1 MSRKIS
7 LPVNKENV
15 IKYGILDSAYVDMIP
30 DEIVLSIPKDKD
42 YLTKQEIFM
51 LDLLSNYQWDRPI
64 SLLSMGGD
72 INIGQKSYLMY
83 DGFSY
88 RFVPIKN
95 KMKSSAIGFSDPYDL
110 YYKIKNVY
118 TWDALKRTDY
128 FVDYQNFYTFC
139 GVLSQRQIFLNAAF
153 ELLEVGDAGRAL
165 ELLDMCQE
173 CVPEENFPLDISYL
187 GFSNEY
193 RVIDMANAYYMA
205 GAPEKAEE
213 LLRKITDQ
221 LFVSLMFFHDFFENE
236 NASSEAQK
244 ICYTLECAIQC
255 AVNGESMELAEE
267 IHQRLEDFIGV

>member
-1 MSRKIS
+1 
-7 LPVNKENV
+7 
-15 IKYGILDSAYVDMIP
+15 
-30 DEIVLSIPKDKD
+30 
-42 YLTKQEIFM
+42 
-51 LDLLSNYQWDRPI
+51 
-64 SLLSMGGD
+64 
-72 INIGQKSYLMY
+72 MY

-221 LFVSLMFFHDFFENE
+221 LFVSLMFFDDFLENE

>member
-1 MSRKIS
+1 
-7 LPVNKENV
+7 V
-15 IKYGILDSAYVDMIP
+15 IKYGILDEKYADMIP
-30 DEIVLSIPKDKD
+30 DQIVLTIPKNKD
-42 YLTKQEIFM
+42 YLTKPEIFM

-72 INIGQKSYLMY
+72 INVGQKDYLMY

-95 KMKSSAIGFSDPYDL
+95 KMKSTDIGFSDPYEL
-110 YYKIKNVY
+110 YDRIKNVY

-139 GVLSQRQIFLNAAF
+139 GVLSQRQLFLNAAW
-153 ELLEVGDAGRAL
+153 ELLEVGDTQKAI

-173 CVPEENFPLDISYL
+173 CVTEENFPLDLTYL

-193 RVIDMANAYYMA
+193 MVIGMAEAYYAA

-213 LLRKITDQ
+213 LIRKIVDQ
-221 LFVSLMFFHDFFENE
+221 LFVSLQFFNE
-236 NASSEAQK
+236 FGNYSSNE
-244 ICYTLECAIQC
+244 LERVCSSLEFAMQ
-255 AVNGESMELAEE
+255 AAAEGGSKELAEE
-267 IHQRLEDFIGV
+267 ILKKFEEVAGA